1 MATLSVREI
10 EQRVTQIAEQD
21 EFGDDLLFDLLLAYG
36 RAQSNVTRLRKGS
49 YNVAEDPSR
58 DYAQKNIVYFRPLV
72 DGDAPTTPA
81 AREAKLLDAVQHL
94 RTHERVVRYN
104 TRFVI
109 ATDYHWL
116 AAVDIQTNENR
127 IFPLG
132 QLAKHYSF
140 FLPWAGMEK
149 AQYAAEK
156 HADTKAAQHMGEL
169 FDALV
174 KTNSVSLQTDEDR
187 HRLNVFF
194 TRLLFCY
201 FAEDT
206 GLFPDGSF
214 TKAIASH
221 SREDGTGTDTIIEEI
236 FAALDVADK
245 SDYPAHLQVFPYVN
259 GRLFSDDKRF
269 QVPSFDTKS
278 RDLLIRLG
286 RLIWQDINPDIFGS
300 MFQAVVH
307 SGSRSE
313 LGQHY
318 TSVPNILKTIE
329 PLFLDELKQQFDAAY
344 DSAPRLEKLL
354 HRIGNIKVF
363 DPACGSGNFLII
375 AYKEL
380 RRLEHAILQRLE
392 TLSVKR
398 QTLFEQSVVKI
409 DNFYGIEIDDFA
421 TEVAILALWI
431 AKHQMNQEFEDKF
444 GVTLHMIPLRSMGQ
458 ITCANAARVDWEE
471 ICPHDAADEVYL
483 IGNPPYLGSSM
494 QSKEQKE
501 DLAAVYGDRKY
512 SKKIDY
518 VSGWFIKGADYIKN
532 SSAELAF
539 VTTNSITQGD
549 HVALLFPD
557 IFNNDLEI
565 GYAYTSFKWSNSA
578 RGNAGVTVAVISLRN
593 SEKNSPKFLFTG
605 DIRSEVSQIN
615 GYLAEGPLKPV
626 KARRVPLSDGLP
638 KILFGSKATD
648 GGFLNL
654 NTAERDTL
662 LADSPEAAKFIKQY
676 MGAADFIKGED
687 RFCLWIDDSERKT
700 ASDIPELARRFEGVR
715 NFRALS
721 KKAPTRQLA
730 DKPWKFAEPR
740 YKPTESIIVPSVSSE
755 RRAYVPIGYLSPD
768 TVISNAAFAIY
779 DAEPWLFA
787 LLTSKMHMAWLGS
800 VGGKM
805 KTDYRYSNTI
815 VYNNFPVPD
824 LKPKTKEQLTETSLR
839 ILDVREYYCEN
850 TLAELYDPDKM
861 PDLLREAHDNNDALV
876 DKIYQRGGKPFHSD
890 DERLAELFKR
900 YEEMT
905 AGEN

>member
-36 RAQSNVTRLRKGS
+36 RAQSNVTRLRNGS

-72 DGDAPTTPA
+72 DADTPTSPA
-81 AREAKLLDAVQHL
+81 EREAKLLDAVQHL
-94 RTHERVVRYN
+94 RTHERVIRYN

-116 AAVDIQTNENR
+116 AAVDIKTNENR

-174 KTNSVSLQTDEDR
+174 KTNAVSLQTEQDR

-214 TKAIASH
+214 TQAIASH
-221 SREDGTGTDTIIEEI
+221 SREDGTGTNTIIEEI

-259 GRLFSDDKRF
+259 GRLFSDDERF
-269 QVPSFDTKS
+269 QVPHFDAKS

-329 PLFLDELKQQFDAAY
+329 PLFLDELKQQFEAAY

-354 HRIGNIKVF
+354 HRIGDIKVF
-363 DPACGSGNFLII
+363 DPACGSGNFLVI

-458 ITCANAARVDWEE
+458 ITCANATRVDWED
-471 ICPHDAADEVYL
+471 ICPHDADDEVYL
-483 IGNPPYLGSSM
+483 IGNPPYKGGKSQDKTM
-494 QSKEQKE
+494 KADYPFVFKDQ
-501 DLAAVYGDRKY
+501 KY
-512 SKKIDY
+512 SKDLDY
-518 VSGWFIKGADYIKN
+518 IALWFIKGARYISGTN
-532 SSAELAF
+532 SQLAF
-539 VTTNSITQGD
+539 VSTNSVVQGD
-549 HVALLFPD
+549 HVGLMFPF
-557 IFNNDLEI
+557 IFELDVEI
-565 GYAYTSFKWSNSA
+565 GFAYTSFKWQNNA
-578 RGNAGVTVAVISLRN
+578 KYNAGVTVVVIGLRHESN
-593 SEKNSPKFLFTG
+593 KPKFLYS
-605 DIRSEVSQIN
+605 DDRRIAAENIN
-615 GYLAEGPLKPV
+615 GYLSDADDIIISRRSTPLFQ
-626 KARRVPLSDGLP
+626 GFP
-638 KILFGSKATD
+638 KMSLGSMPKD
-648 GGFLNL
+648 GGYLNL
-654 NTAERDTL
+654 TPQERTNLLTDTPG
-662 LADSPEAAKFIKQY
+662 SEKFIKHY
-676 MGAADFIKGED
+676 MGASEFIRGIE
-687 RFCLWIDDSERKT
+687 RYCLWIDDSSLEQAKQ
-700 ASDIPELARRFEGVR
+700 DPEIQQRLSSVAH
-715 NFRALS
+715 FRAAS
-721 KKAPTRQLA
+721 SAQSTR
-730 DKPWKFAEPR
+730 DYAEYPHR
-740 YKPTESIIVPSVSSE
+740 FRQRAYKPTESIIVPSISSG
-755 RRAYVPIGYLSPD
+755 RREYVPIGFLGPD
-768 TVISNAAFAIY
+768 TVISNKGFAIY

-787 LLTSKMHMAWLGS
+787 LLTSKMHMAWLGA
-800 VGGKM
+800 VGGRM
-805 KTDYRYSNTI
+805 REDFQYSNTI

-824 LKPKTKEQLTETSLR
+824 LKPKTKEQLTQTALR

-861 PDLLREAHDNNDALV
+861 PDLLREAHNNNDALV
-876 DKIYQRGGKPFHSD
+876 DKLYQRGTKPFQSD

>member
-36 RAQSNVTRLRKGS
+36 RAQSNVTRLRNGS

-58 DYAQKNIVYFRPLV
+58 DYAQKNIVYFRSLV
-72 DGDAPTTPA
+72 DADTPTSPA
-81 AREAKLLDAVQHL
+81 EREATLLDAIQHL
-94 RTHERVVRYN
+94 RTHERVIRYN

-116 AAVDIQTNENR
+116 AAVDIKTNENR

-174 KTNSVSLQTDEDR
+174 KANAVSLQTDEDR

-214 TKAIASH
+214 TQAIASH
-221 SREDGTGTDTIIEEI
+221 SREDGTGTNTIIEEI

-259 GRLFSDDKRF
+259 GRLFSDDERF
-269 QVPSFDTKS
+269 QIPHFDAKS

-329 PLFLDELKQQFDAAY
+329 PLFLDELKQQFEAAY

-363 DPACGSGNFLII
+363 DPACGSGNFLVI

-458 ITCANAARVDWEE
+458 ITCANATRVDWEE
-471 ICPHDAADEVYL
+471 ICPHDDDDEVYL
-483 IGNPPYLGSSM
+483 IGNPPYLGFSM

-501 DLAAVYGDRKY
+501 DLTVAYADLKY
-512 SKKIDY
+512 SKKQDY
-518 VSGWFIKGADYIKN
+518 ISAWFIKGARYLKDTAAK
-532 SSAELAF
+532 LAF
-539 VTTNSITQGD
+539 ISTNSVVQGE
-549 HVALLFPD
+549 HVALLFPP
-557 IFNNDLEI
+557 IFKMGLEF

-578 RGNAGVTVAVISLRN
+578 RGKAGVTVVVISLQKCSTNQKYIYTADVR
-593 SEKNSPKFLFTG
+593 
-605 DIRSEVSQIN
+605 REVSQIN
-615 GYLAEGPLKPV
+615 GYLTDGPLVSVDKRKTPI
-626 KARRVPLSDGLP
+626 SNQFP
-638 KILFGSKATD
+638 KMDLGSLAAD
-648 GGFLNL
+648 GGELVLANV
-654 NTAERDTL
+654 ERDQLVT
-662 LADSPEAAKFIKQY
+662 DFPECSMYIKSFI
-676 MGAADFIKGED
+676 GAAEFIRGDD
-687 RFCLWIDDSERKT
+687 RYCIWIPDEGIEIAKSISVLDS
-700 ASDIPELARRFEGVR
+700 RFKNVSR
-715 NFRALS
+715 FRTNS
-721 KKAPTRQLA
+721 KKAMTRKRA
-730 DKPWKFAEPR
+730 TTPWKFTEPR
-740 YKPTESIIVPSVSSE
+740 YKPTESIIVPRVSSE
-755 RRAYVPIGYLSPD
+755 HRDYAPIGYLSPE
-768 TVISNAAFAIY
+768 TVIADTAYAIY

-787 LLTSKMHMAWLGS
+787 LLTSKMHMAWLS
-800 VGGKM
+800 AVGGKM
-805 KTDYRYSNTI
+805 ETRYRYSNTI

-824 LKPKTKEQLTETSLR
+824 LKPKTKEQLTETALR

-861 PDLLREAHDNNDALV
+861 PELLREAHNNNDELV
-876 DKIYQRGGKPFHSD
+876 DKLYQRGTKPFQSD

>member
-81 AREAKLLDAVQHL
+81 EREAKLLDAVQHL

-116 AAVDIQTNENR
+116 AAVDIKTNENR

-269 QVPSFDTKS
+269 QVPSFDAKS

-363 DPACGSGNFLII
+363 DPACGSGNFLVI

-409 DNFYGIEIDDFA
+409 DNFYGMEVEDFPV
-421 TEVAILALWI
+421 ELAILSLWI

-483 IGNPPYLGSSM
+483 IGNPPYLGSKK
-494 QSKEQKE
+494 QKPEQKE
-501 DLAAVYGDRKY
+501 DLAIAY
-512 SKKIDY
+512 SGHSFSKNLDY
-518 VSGWFIKGADYIKN
+518 VSIWFLKGSKYIAN
-532 SSAELAF
+532 TRAELSF
-539 VTTNSITQGD
+539 VSTNSICQGE
-549 HVALLFPD
+549 HVALLFPELL
-557 IFNNDLEI
+557 NMGLEI
-565 GYAYTSFKWSNSA
+565 GYAYPSFKWTNNA
-578 RGNAGVTVAVISLRN
+578 KGNAGVTVVVVNLRTK
-593 SEKNSPKFLFTG
+593 SSSPKYLFTDG
-605 DIRSEVSQIN
+605 MRLEANHINAYLVDGADVFIRRRNKQPLCTDFPKMRFGMMPYDGGNLTLNSHEYSGLIASAPGASKFVRDFLGSEEFIN
-615 GYLAEGPLKPV
+615 GIP
-626 KARRVPLSDGLP
+626 
-638 KILFGSKATD
+638 
-648 GGFLNL
+648 
-654 NTAERDTL
+654 
-662 LADSPEAAKFIKQY
+662 
-676 MGAADFIKGED
+676 
-687 RFCLWIDDSERKT
+687 RFCLWITPDTLENAKNFPEIQDRIEATKTDRLRKATKDSLK
-700 ASDIPELARRFEGVR
+700 LAETPYRFRE
-715 NFRALS
+715 
-721 KKAPTRQLA
+721 QH
-730 DKPWKFAEPR
+730 PR
-740 YKPTESIIVPSVSSE
+740 TESIIVPSVSSE
-755 RRAYVPIGYLSPD
+755 RRAYVPIGYLGPE
-768 TVISNAAFAIY
+768 TVISNLAFAIY

-787 LLTSKMHMAWLGS
+787 LLTSKMHMAWLGA

-805 KTDYRYSNTI
+805 ETRYRYSNTI

-824 LKPKTKEQLTETSLR
+824 LKPKTKEQLTQTALR

-876 DKIYQRGGKPFHSD
+876 DKIYQRGSKPFHSD

>member
-36 RAQSNVTRLRKGS
+36 RAQSNVTRLRNGS

-72 DGDAPTTPA
+72 DGHTPTTPA
-81 AREAKLLDAVQHL
+81 EREAKLLDAVQHL
-94 RTHERVVRYN
+94 RTHERVIRYN

-116 AAVDIQTNENR
+116 AAVDIKTNENR

-174 KTNSVSLQTDEDR
+174 KTNAVSLQTEQDR

-214 TKAIASH
+214 TQAIASH
-221 SREDGTGTDTIIEEI
+221 SREDGTGTNTIIEEI

-245 SDYPAHLQVFPYVN
+245 SDSPAHLQVFPYVN
-259 GRLFSDDKRF
+259 GRLFSDDERF
-269 QVPSFDTKS
+269 QVPHFDAKS

-329 PLFLDELKQQFDAAY
+329 PLFLDELKLQFEAAY

-363 DPACGSGNFLII
+363 DPACGSGNFLVI

-409 DNFYGIEIDDFA
+409 DNFFGIEIDDFA

-458 ITCANAARVDWEE
+458 ITCANAARIDWEE
-471 ICPHDAADEVYL
+471 ICPHDADDEVYL

-501 DLAAVYGDRKY
+501 DLALAYGSRPF
-512 SKKIDY
+512 SKNQDY
-518 VSGWFIKGADYIKN
+518 ISAWFIKGAEFIRD
-532 SSAELAF
+532 SQAELAF
-539 VTTNSITQGD
+539 ISTNSLVQGG
-549 HVALLFPD
+549 HVSMV
-557 IFNNDLEI
+557 LE
-565 GYAYTSFKWSNSA
+565 W
-578 RGNAGVTVAVISLRN
+578 AGIS
-593 SEKNSPKFLFTG
+593 
-605 DIRSEVSQIN
+605 DQ
-615 GYLAEGPLKPV
+615 
-626 KARRVPLSDGLP
+626 
-638 KILFGSKATD
+638 
-648 GGFLNL
+648 
-654 NTAERDTL
+654 
-662 LADSPEAAKFIKQY
+662 
-676 MGAADFIKGED
+676 
-687 RFCLWIDDSERKT
+687 
-700 ASDIPELARRFEGVR
+700 
-715 NFRALS
+715 
-721 KKAPTRQLA
+721 
-730 DKPWKFAEPR
+730 
-740 YKPTESIIVPSVSSE
+740 
-755 RRAYVPIGYLSPD
+755 
-768 TVISNAAFAIY
+768 
-779 DAEPWLFA
+779 
-787 LLTSKMHMAWLGS
+787 
-800 VGGKM
+800 
-805 KTDYRYSNTI
+805 
-815 VYNNFPVPD
+815 
-824 LKPKTKEQLTETSLR
+824 
-839 ILDVREYYCEN
+839 
-850 TLAELYDPDKM
+850 
-861 PDLLREAHDNNDALV
+861 
-876 DKIYQRGGKPFHSD
+876 
-890 DERLAELFKR
+890 
-900 YEEMT
+900 
-905 AGEN
+905 